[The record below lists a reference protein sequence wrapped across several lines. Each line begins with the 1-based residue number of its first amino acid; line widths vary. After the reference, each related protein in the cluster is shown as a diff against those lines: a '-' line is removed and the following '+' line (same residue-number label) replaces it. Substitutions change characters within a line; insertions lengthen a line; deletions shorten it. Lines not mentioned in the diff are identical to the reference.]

1 MGYFDDI
8 PTKGQKSASTST
20 GGGYFDDIP
29 VKSASQNES
38 LLSKAGSLGISAL
51 KGLVKLPARLTT
63 NLTQSAQIATGNAP
77 TEPFSGKF
85 LGQVTPVG
93 GGKDLSLKSLQDIGG
108 AGLELASYLPVGKAI
123 KTGVTAAKEGTKML
137 LKGLAKEGAVGGF
150 LGATGSE
157 LQGNAETGQAISP
170 VNIAAGTAGGAV
182 LAPAIGIVSKGV
194 RSLFANRAPEVRS
207 VPIESAPSVE
217 TRIPISTPGT
227 RYAEYRKS
235 QGYEPYQNPNELPV
249 IEMGPKA
256 KDASG
261 LPTIQMEP
269 KKPVDPEIQRIMSSD
284 SLENGLTPRQY
295 DLISTIARNGKN
307 APEVRIQAQETAIR
321 NAPKQPEPMGET
333 ITPALA
339 TRVETDAIE
348 KGLASRFEG
357 MPEAK
362 AMNMRQQ
369 ASDSANLVAG
379 DYEKAKRVVFNGENP
394 PGDLRDASVF
404 EAVKQR
410 AIKEDDVDTLRRL
423 ATESPIPSRLTAY
436 GQEIKAAD
444 NLVDSND
451 PVELMQSVMRSKEK
465 AAEIK
470 SKGVKKQDL
479 AALKEIRK
487 KSVPAKVQD
496 WDNFISQIEC

>member
-38 LLSKAGSLGISAL
+38 MLSKAGSLGISAL

-217 TRIPISTPGT
+217 TRI
-227 RYAEYRKS
+227 
-235 QGYEPYQNPNELPV
+235 
-249 IEMGPKA
+249 
-256 KDASG
+256 
-261 LPTIQMEP
+261 
-269 KKPVDPEIQRIMSSD
+269 MSSD

-444 NLVDSND
+444 SLVDSND

>member
-38 LLSKAGSLGISAL
+38 MLSKAGSLGISAL

-217 TRIPISTPGT
+217 T
-227 RYAEYRKS
+227 
-235 QGYEPYQNPNELPV
+235 
-249 IEMGPKA
+249 
-256 KDASG
+256 
-261 LPTIQMEP
+261 
-269 KKPVDPEIQRIMSSD
+269 RIMSSD